1 MKTVVLDASVVVKWV
16 LPSRLE
22 ESHSK
27 EALDILDWIQMARLD
42 ALQPP
47 HWLVEVAAFL
57 ARLAPERSE
66 EAINL
71 LYSFELPAM
80 MELAGSSASR
90 TDSGISA

>member
-42 ALQPP
+42 ATP
-47 HWLVEVAAFL
+47 ATSL
-57 ARLAPERSE
+57 ACRGWRRFWRGSLPSGPRKPLTCSIRLNFPQ
-66 EAINL
+66 
-71 LYSFELPAM
+71 
-80 MELAGSSASR
+80 
-90 TDSGISA
+90 